1 MKIAILANN
10 TPSFIKPMA
19 TGLQNMLSHLSVQSE
34 IFDNGLAM
42 LNYSYINN
50 VSINCK
56 NFVKSG
62 LNILSP
68 KTYYQHQKVT
78 LQLVKQFEA
87 QLNGYDAIIV
97 VCNIPDAFL
106 KQKLHRIEQI
116 RQQQNNVPIILYQNY
131 YLATRGNWSNSI
143 IKAGGFGLERYD
155 WYLAASISSIYPLSK
170 EEHPYS
176 VIGHDLRDDIL
187 IPKTGEKFKVLL
199 DFKRKGFEKYRALQI
214 QALEES
220 NIAFTELSGRYSQ
233 NEIKKI
239 YQEHS
244 ALFLSFKESFGLPIV
259 ENQLCGN
266 YIFTPF
272 SGWVASHYLNKQVNQ
287 GGEGQLGD
295 NFIVYNN
302 NLEEL
307 KDSLL
312 DCKKKYNAV
321 KNYQQFKL
329 QYSAFYQGDLI
340 VLKKCLD
347 KLRCGEIHSNSHIK
361 YLRLNKDIVNDKNCK
376 LNY

>member
-10 TPSFIKPMA
+10 APSFIKPMA
-19 TGLQNMLSHLSVQSE
+19 VGLQRMLRHLSVQAE

-42 LNYSYINN
+42 LNYSYLNN
-50 VSINCK
+50 LSIKCK
-56 NFVKSG
+56 NYVKSG
-62 LNILSP
+62 LNIISP
-68 KTYYQHQKVT
+68 KTYYYHQKT
-78 LQLVKQFEA
+78 TWQSVKEFEA

-106 KQKLHRIEQI
+106 KRKLHRIEKI
-116 RQQQNNVPIILYQNY
+116 RQQQNKVPIILYQNY
-131 YLATRGNWSNSI
+131 YLPTRGNWSNTI

-155 WYLAASISSIYPLSK
+155 WYLAASVSSVYPLSK

-187 IPKTGEKFKVLL
+187 TPKTCKEFKVLL
-199 DFKRKGFEKYRALQI
+199 DFKRKGFEEYRALQI

-220 NIAFTELSGRYSQ
+220 NIAYTELSGTYSQ
-233 NEIKKI
+233 NQIKKI
-239 YQEHS
+239 YQEHC

-272 SGWVASHYLNKQVNQ
+272 NPWVASHYLNKSVHQA
-287 GGEGQLGD
+287 GEGLLGD

-302 NLEEL
+302 NLQQL
-307 KDSLL
+307 KNSLL
-312 DCKKKYNAV
+312 DCKKNYNAV
-321 KNYQQFKL
+321 KNHQQFKL
-329 QYSAFYQGDLI
+329 QYPSLYQGDLI
-340 VLKKCLD
+340 VLKECID
-347 KLRCGEIHSNSHIK
+347 KLRYGDIHSNSHIK
-361 YLRLNKDIVNDKNCK
+361 HLVLNKNIVNDNSK
-376 LNY
+376 LNH